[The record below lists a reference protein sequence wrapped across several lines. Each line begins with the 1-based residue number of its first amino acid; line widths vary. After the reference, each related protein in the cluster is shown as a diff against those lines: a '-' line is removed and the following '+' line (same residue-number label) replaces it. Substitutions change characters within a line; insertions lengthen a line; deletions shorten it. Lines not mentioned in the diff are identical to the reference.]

1 MTRLQHDD
9 RDRLTRRDFL
19 GRTAAA
25 AAGGWF
31 VGRQSVL
38 GAPVPPGAPPAMGW
52 QIGCYTRPWA
62 ACEYGEAF
70 DVIAEAGFKYI
81 GFSGIKS
88 ATKRVIAPAT
98 PLEEAAKMGEE
109 ARRRGLQIPNAYGGA
124 FASDRSVKDGVE
136 SLRRMIDNCAAA
148 GVWSLM
154 VGSLGTEKTYENH
167 CKAIAEVCDYAA
179 EKRVGIVL
187 KPHGGLTSPGP
198 LLRKACDAVR
208 HKNFSV
214 MYDPGNIYYY
224 SDGKVD
230 PVEDAAV
237 LDGIVSGMC
246 VKDYQHPKNVAVT
259 PGTGQV
265 KFPNLMARLAKGG
278 FTHGPLIIET
288 LAPGDPA
295 QLIHEARK
303 GRLFVEQLVA
313 GTR

>member
-1 MTRLQHDD
+1 MTRPHHNNP
-9 RDRLTRRDFL
+9 DRLTRREFL
-19 GRTAAA
+19 NRTAAA
-25 AAGGWF
+25 AAGGWLAA
-31 VGRQSVL
+31 RQTCVS
-38 GAPVPPGAPPAMGW
+38 APVPPGAPPATGW

-70 DVIAEAGFKYI
+70 DAIAEAGFKYI

-136 SLRRMIDNCAAA
+136 SLRRMIDNCATA
-148 GVWSLM
+148 GVWTMM
-154 VGSLGTEKTYENH
+154 VASLGTEKTYENH

-179 EKRVGIVL
+179 EKKVGIVL
-187 KPHGGLTSPGP
+187 KPHGGLTGPGP

-214 MYDPGNIYYY
+214 MYDPGNIYFYCE
-224 SDGKVD
+224 GKVD
-230 PVEDAAV
+230 PVEDCAV

-265 KFPNLMARLAKGG
+265 KFPALMARLAKGG

-295 QLIHEARK
+295 QLIREARK

-313 GTR
+313 GD

>member
-1 MTRLQHDD
+1 MTRLQHNDS
-9 RDRLTRRDFL
+9 DRLTRREFL
-19 GRTAAA
+19 SRTTAA

-31 VGRQSVL
+31 ASQQSAL
-38 GAPVPPGAPPAMGW
+38 GAPVPVGAPPTTGW

-70 DVIAEAGFKYI
+70 DAIAEAGFKYI

-88 ATKRVIAPAT
+88 ATKRVIASAT

-109 ARRRGLQIPNAYGGA
+109 ARKRGLQIPNAYGGA

-148 GVWSLM
+148 GAWSMM

-179 EKRVGIVL
+179 EKKVGIVL
-187 KPHGGLTSPGP
+187 KPHGGLTGPGP

-208 HKNFSV
+208 HKNFTV
-214 MYDPGNIYYY
+214 MYDPGNIFFY

-246 VKDYQHPKNVAVT
+246 VKDYQHPKKVAVT

-265 KFPNLMARLAKGG
+265 KFPALMARLAKGG

-288 LAPGDPA
+288 LVPGDAA
-295 QLIHEARK
+295 QLISEARK
-303 GRLFVEQLVA
+303 GRLFVERLVA
-313 GTR
+313 GS

>member
-1 MTRLQHDD
+1 MTRPQHDNS
-9 RDRLTRRDFL
+9 DRLTRRDFL

-25 AAGGWF
+25 AAAGWF
-31 VGRQSVL
+31 VGRQTALS
-38 GAPVPPGAPPAMGW
+38 APVPPGAPPATGW

-62 ACEYGEAF
+62 GCEYSEAF
-70 DVIAEAGFKYI
+70 DAIAEAGFKYI

-98 PLEEAAKMGEE
+98 PLEEAQKMGEE

-154 VGSLGTEKTYENH
+154 VGSLGTEKTYQNH
-167 CKAIAEVCDYAA
+167 CQAIAKVCDYAA

-187 KPHGGLTSPGP
+187 KPHGGLTGPGP

-214 MYDPGNIYYY
+214 MYDPGTIYFY

-237 LDGIVSGMC
+237 LDCIVSGMC

-265 KFPNLMARLAKGG
+265 KFPALMARLAKGG

-295 QLIHEARK
+295 QLIREARK

>member
-1 MTRLQHDD
+1 MTRSQHNDGG
-9 RDRLTRRDFL
+9 RLTRREFL
-19 GRTAAA
+19 NWTAAA
-25 AAGGWF
+25 ATGGWF
-31 VGRQSVL
+31 ASRQSAL
-38 GAPVPPGAPPAMGW
+38 SAPVPAGAPPTTGW

-70 DVIAEAGFKYI
+70 DAIAEAGFKYI

-88 ATKRVIAPAT
+88 ATKRVIASAT

-109 ARRRGLQIPNAYGGA
+109 ARKRGLQIPNAYGGA

-148 GVWSLM
+148 GAWSMM

-179 EKRVGIVL
+179 EKKVGIVL
-187 KPHGGLTSPGP
+187 KPHGGLTGPGP
-198 LLRKACDAVR
+198 LLRKACDTVR
-208 HKNFSV
+208 HKNFTV
-214 MYDPGNIYYY
+214 MYDPGNIFFY

-246 VKDYQHPKNVAVT
+246 VKDYQHPKKVAVT

-265 KFPNLMARLAKGG
+265 KFPVLMARLAKGG

-288 LAPGDPA
+288 LAPGDAA
-295 QLIHEARK
+295 QLISEARK
-303 GRLFVEQLVA
+303 GRLFVERLVA
-313 GTR
+313 GS

>member
-1 MTRLQHDD
+1 MKRLQHNDGD
-9 RDRLTRRDFL
+9 RMTRREFL
-19 GRTAAA
+19 GRTATV

-31 VGRQSVL
+31 AAGPNAL
-38 GAPVPPGAPPAMGW
+38 GAPVPPGALPATGW

-62 ACEYGEAF
+62 AREYGEAF
-70 DVIAEAGFKYI
+70 DAIAEAGFKYI

-98 PLEEAAKMGEE
+98 PLEEAAKMGAE
-109 ARRRGLQIPNAYGGA
+109 ARKRGLQIPNAYGGA

-148 GVWSLM
+148 GVWTMM
-154 VGSLGTEKTYENH
+154 VGSMGNEKTYENH
-167 CKAIAEVCDYAA
+167 CKAIAEVCDYAL
-179 EKRVGIVL
+179 EKKVGIVL

-214 MYDPGNIYYY
+214 MYDPGNIFFY

-230 PVEDAAV
+230 PVEDCAV

-265 KFPNLMARLAKGG
+265 KFPALMARLAKGG

-288 LAPGDPA
+288 LAPVTGA
-295 QLIHEARK
+295 ELVREARK
-303 GRLFVEQLVA
+303 GRMFVEQLVA
-313 GTR
+313 GNR

>member
-1 MTRLQHDD
+1 MTKSQHTDGDGMTR
-9 RDRLTRRDFL
+9 RGFL
-19 GRTAAA
+19 GRTTVVVG
-25 AAGGWF
+25 GGWF
-31 VGRQSVL
+31 AARQTALS
-38 GAPVPPGAPPAMGW
+38 APPGAGW

-62 ACEYGEAF
+62 ACEYVEAF
-70 DVIAEAGFKYI
+70 DAIAEAGFKYI

-98 PLEEAAKMGEE
+98 PLEEAARMGEE
-109 ARRRGLQIPNAYGGA
+109 ARKRGLQTPNAYGGA

-148 GVWSLM
+148 GVWSMM
-154 VGSLGTEKTYENH
+154 VGSLGNEKTYANH
-167 CKAIAEVCDYAA
+167 CKAIVEVCDYAV
-179 EKRVGIVL
+179 EKKVGIVL

-214 MYDPGNIYYY
+214 MYDPGNICFY

-230 PVEDAAV
+230 PTEDCVV

-265 KFPNLMARLAKGG
+265 KFPALMARLAKGG
-278 FTHGPLIIET
+278 FTRGPLIIET
-288 LAPGDPA
+288 LAPGESA
-295 QLIHEARK
+295 QLIREARK

-313 GTR
+313 RAH